1 MRVGSPVKHLR
12 AARAVGAHMS
22 SAIAHYQA
30 RSASNGS
37 GAQVS
42 RLSAHQACGPH
53 MACLIV
59 VQRASV
65 VADGKKLWMVAAHAL
80 FPPGGGA

>member
-1 MRVGSPVKHLR
+1 
-12 AARAVGAHMS
+12 MS

-30 RSASNGS
+30 RSAANRS
-37 GAQVS
+37 GAQVL

-59 VQRASV
+59 VQLKGEA
-65 VADGKKLWMVAAHAL
+65 ADGKKLWMVSAHAL